1 MEIISIGSSSS
12 GNSYIVK
19 VGGANFLLDVGL
31 SGRKIVSAIEQMG
44 LLTSDIDGIFIT
56 HEHIDHVRSVKAI
69 AKKCPEATIYVS
81 RGTYE
86 ACDNLKGID
95 EDRIQ
100 FVSAGDVISIK
111 NANVNCFPLSHDA
124 LEPLG
129 FSFEEVDLEKS
140 LCVVTD
146 TGIVTDEI
154 FEMMKAA
161 DNLVFEANHEEN
173 LLMMGEYPYK
183 VKMRIKSDYGHLSNV
198 ASGETIAKVL
208 DSRESDKELNIM
220 LAHLSEKNN
229 TPYQARLTIE
239 DILREKGYERD
250 KDYSLCIA
258 AKEGLT
264 IL

>member
-1 MEIISIGSSSS
+1 M
-12 GNSYIVK
+12 
-19 VGGANFLLDVGL
+19 NFLLDVGL
-31 SGRKIVSAIEQMG
+31 SARKIVSAIEQVG
-44 LLTSDIDGIFIT
+44 LSASDIDGIFIT

-86 ACDNLKGID
+86 ACDSLKEID
-95 EDRIQ
+95 EERIS
-100 FVSAGDVISIK
+100 FIEANMTICFMDGKAAVS
-111 NANVNCFPLSHDA
+111 CFPLSHDA
-124 LEPLG
+124 KEPVG
-129 FSFEEVDLEKS
+129 FSFEEVDFEKATF
-140 LCVVTD
+140 VTD

-154 FEMMKAA
+154 FEEMKSA
-161 DNLVFEANHEEN
+161 DCLVFEANHEEN

-198 ASGETIAKVL
+198 TSGETLAKVL

-229 TPYQARLTIE
+229 SPYHARQAIE
-239 DILREKGYERD
+239 GILKESGYERD
-250 KDYSLCIA
+250 RDYNLTIA

-264 IL
+264 EL